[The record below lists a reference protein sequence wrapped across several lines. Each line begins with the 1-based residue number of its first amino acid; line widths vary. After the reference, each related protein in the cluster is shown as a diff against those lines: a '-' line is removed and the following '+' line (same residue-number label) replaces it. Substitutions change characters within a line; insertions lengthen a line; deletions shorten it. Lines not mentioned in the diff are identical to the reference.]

1 MRPQQWREEEKLCKN
16 GRRANSLSLD
26 RSRPRRRGVLGAVS
40 CSRDRRR
47 EQLGNSNSIPTPMQF
62 RLQCNSDSNAIPT
75 PMQFRLLGAVSCR
88 RDRRREQR
96 CNSNAIPTPIP
107 TPMQFRLSR
116 GNPTVFK
123 RSKFLPK
130 RYTNWRRQVVCPLEE
145 DESLIPPAAVA
156 QASTTQRLL

>member
-1 MRPQQWREEEKLCKN
+1 MRPQQWREEEKICKN

-47 EQLGNSNSIPTPMQF
+47 EQRCNSNS
-62 RLQCNSDSNAIPT
+62 IPT